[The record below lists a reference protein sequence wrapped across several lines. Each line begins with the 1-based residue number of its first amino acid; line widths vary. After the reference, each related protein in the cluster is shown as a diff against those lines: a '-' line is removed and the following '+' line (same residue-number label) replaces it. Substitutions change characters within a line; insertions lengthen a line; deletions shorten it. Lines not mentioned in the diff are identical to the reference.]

1 MLIHRSN
8 AYSWVGIHLFFNGL
22 LRGRINEV
30 DCQQTTVNGLQTFHP
45 DGNQDFCLLTVGRRP
60 KNAVFIMQVS
70 LFNGFADKN
79 PKPITIREVVEII
92 RADQRLQV
100 LTDNHRR
107 YRTAGDTARADAE
120 KQHMPCY
127 SVAVLFSGG
136 KQQKHIVSYTGL
148 SIVDLDH
155 IAPEDMARVLT
166 AVRNDPHTLLAYTTI
181 SGEGVRVITRYA
193 LNDDEN
199 DNVGDNENLR
209 AGVMLSNVNLQVAGP
224 KGKSKHLAQCNEDK
238 SLSENNCE
246 ILREAQDDKHN
257 VKQCAEQYKISFV
270 AINEYYKRLTGC
282 DYDEKCKNATRLSGM
297 AHDPEVYY
305 NPDAVPIVVDM
316 AKKPVGRPKRVERL
330 KMTVERCEA
339 AVLREL
345 ARRGVVYEAG
355 TYNKYVSAA
364 CYEMNRYGVPE
375 EQCREWAVNR
385 FADYDAAE
393 VTSIVR
399 SCYLQTEEHGIAR
412 PPKAEKESRYASI
425 KDIQEWLTE
434 NNIRIRHNVIT
445 RKREISFNDNDKIND
460 NVNDNCYPLRTTC
473 SSPLKRDSAEST
485 EYSANQ
491 NELSPFKGDERREQS
506 ERSGGGQEKSSSSSS
521 FSLIWKELEDK
532 SVNSLYCRF
541 CLDTGRQAKI
551 SDFYI
556 IIESDFYPDYHP
568 LKEYLE
574 GLPAWDGM
582 TDHID
587 RLASTVHVTGCTQE
601 LHNRFFKK
609 WMVAM
614 VAAWLDDG
622 TTNHEILTY
631 IGEQG
636 KYKTSFMTHLLPP
649 ALDKYFAIKHFNHS
663 MSKDD
668 RLALTEL
675 ALIDLEELDNLR
687 PEAVNLLKAIT
698 TDPAINLRPVWERYA
713 LRRQHIASFCG
724 TGNNPRFLTDLSG
737 NRRWLPFMVESI
749 DSPWERATDYDGIY
763 AQAYAL
769 WQQGFRYWFDDA
781 ENAELEQHN
790 RQFEEPN
797 IEEELILT
805 YLRQPYGDEA
815 GEFLTATRIIELIGM
830 YVKCPLSPKRVAFA
844 MNRLGYRQRRVGGVR
859 GYNVIILTGND
870 IKEQQRLNARE
881 STINE

>member
-1 MLIHRSN
+1 
-8 AYSWVGIHLFFNGL
+8 
-22 LRGRINEV
+22 
-30 DCQQTTVNGLQTFHP
+30 
-45 DGNQDFCLLTVGRRP
+45 
-60 KNAVFIMQVS
+60 MQVS

-100 LTDNHRR
+100 LTENHRR
-107 YRTAGDTARADAE
+107 YRALGDTARAEAE

-155 IAPEDMARVLT
+155 VPRERMAEVL
-166 AVRNDPHTLLAYTTI
+166 AMVRNDPHTLLAYTTI
-181 SGEGVRVITRYA
+181 SGEGVRVLFRYA
-193 LNDDEN
+193 VNKTTDCPDYTDLLTGGSSTPNTNNQSNPRNLWLNNQEYKR
-199 DNVGDNENLR
+199 VF
-209 AGVMLSNVNLQVAGP
+209 
-224 KGKSKHLAQCNEDK
+224 
-238 SLSENNCE
+238 
-246 ILREAQDDKHN
+246 
-257 VKQCAEQYKISFV
+257 EQG
-270 AINEYYKRLTGC
+270 NEYYSNLLHLS
-282 DYDEKCKNATRLSGM
+282 YDEKCKNATRISGM

-316 AKKPVGRPKRVERL
+316 TKKPVGRPRRVESG

-339 AVLREL
+339 IVLREL
-345 ARRGVVYEAG
+345 ERRGVVYEAG

-399 SCYLQTEEHGIAR
+399 SCYLQTEEHGTAR
-412 PPKAEKESRYASI
+412 PPKAGKESRYASI

-434 NNIRIRHNVIT
+434 NNIRIRHNLIT
-445 RKREISFNDNDKIND
+445 RKREIQVESGKMTDDSCCRPDGNFPLLSFNSQLI
-460 NVNDNCYPLRTTC
+460 
-473 SSPLKRDSAEST
+473 
-485 EYSANQ
+485 
-491 NELSPFKGDERREQS
+491 ELTDQH
-506 ERSGGGQEKSSSSSS
+506 
-521 FSLIWKELEDK
+521 
-532 SVNSLYCRF
+532 VNSLYCRF

-574 GLPAWDGM
+574 SLPAWDGT

-668 RLALTEL
+668 RLELTEL
-675 ALIDLEELDNLR
+675 ALIDLEELDNMR

-749 DSPWERATDYDGIY
+749 DSPWERTTDYDGIY

-769 WQQGFRYWFDDA
+769 WQQGFRYWFDEE

-805 YLRQPYGDEA
+805 YLRKPYGDEA